1 MKRSLAIFG
10 VILIFLA
17 GVGIMAYP
25 MISSFV
31 NNMDYRDSMT
41 SYVEDIEQMED
52 QTIKRHF
59 ADAQSY
65 NESLTG
71 NVILTDPFDQEAYE
85 LIGEGYEKVIDVD
98 GKGLIGYVEIP
109 KINVYLPISH
119 GTGEDV
125 LEKGAGHLQNTSFPI
140 GGESTHSV
148 ISAHTGFPGKSFFDY
163 LTDLVIGDEFYIH
176 VLNRTLKY
184 EVDEITVIWPTE
196 TENLRIR
203 TGEDHVTLLTC
214 TPYGINSHRLLVRGK
229 RVEYTP
235 QSMETEYKPVTM
247 DKSCMYVLGYKIPYW
262 VAGCVIG
269 AVVFIVTVI
278 TVVLTVRYRRKQ
290 ENKNRVATSSS
301 EEV

>member
-1 MKRSLAIFG
+1 MNRKLAIFG

-17 GVGIMAYP
+17 GVGVMAYP

-41 SYVEDIEQMED
+41 NYVADIEQMES
-52 QTIKRHF
+52 QTITQHF
-59 ADAQSY
+59 EDAQSY

-71 NVILTDPFDQEAYE
+71 NVILTDPFDKEAYD
-85 LIGEGYEKVIDVD
+85 LIGAGYETVIDVN

-109 KINVYLPISH
+109 KINVYLPINH
-119 GTGEDV
+119 GTSEEV
-125 LEKGAGHLQNTSFPI
+125 LQQGAGHLQNTSFPI

-163 LTDLVIGDEFYIH
+163 LTDLVVGDEFYIH

-184 EVDEITVIWPTE
+184 EVDDITVIWPTE
-196 TENLRIR
+196 TENLRIK
-203 TGEDHVTLLTC
+203 TGEDYVTLLTC

-235 QSMETEYKPVTM
+235 QELSTDYKPISM
-247 DKSCMYVLGYKIPYW
+247 DKSCMYILGYKIPYW
-262 VAGCVIG
+262 VAGCIIG
-269 AVVFIVTVI
+269 AVVLIVVI
-278 TVVLTVRYRRKQ
+278 ITIIAIVSYRKKQ
-290 ENKNRVATSSS
+290 ERKKRMVTSSK
-301 EEV
+301 EV